1 MDTYH
6 FCDREE
12 TQRGSVAESGT
23 GGLSKRG
30 IYEEDRALSEEP
42 GYREHLSVPGIGG
55 NAGVG

>member
-23 GGLSKRG
+23 GGLINGVSTRQ
-30 IYEEDRALSEEP
+30 
-42 GYREHLSVPGIGG
+42 IGLM
-55 NAGVG
+55 NMPISSLRNLVRQ